1 VGSWSQLKQNVPG
14 FYGVG
19 LSLEKFDKSGR
30 FDDVVSLYNNNAFF
44 RTLVYN
50 SMMSLTKSFFQLT
63 AYMQNDS
70 EYGAFWTQIHDE
82 YKRSKKYLL
91 KLTGQSE
98 LMDNEPAGKASI
110 VMREK
115 IVLPLLT
122 IQQYALGMLHKKGGD
137 EVLEKMVTRS
147 LFGNINA
154 SRNSA

>member
-1 VGSWSQLKQNVPG
+1 
-14 FYGVG
+14 
-19 LSLEKFDKSGR
+19 
-30 FDDVVSLYNNNAFF
+30 
-44 RTLVYN
+44 
-50 SMMSLTKSFFQLT
+50 MMSLTKSFFQLT

-82 YKRSKKYLL
+82 YERSKKYLL

-154 SRNSA
+154 SRKQTLTLYHHHSQVDRPLLFQSSQATQSEFDLIDFSCRAAKDS